1 MAKGNGKPDLDLEHE
16 LPEGDGRDDVQPE
29 AGAPE
34 NQSRVADAGPQDEL
48 RKARAER
55 DALYDRLARLQADFE
70 NQRKRIA
77 KEQADYKDYAVADA
91 ITALLPIVDS
101 FDRAIKTGG
110 GSADDFRSGV
120 ELINRQFHDALGKL
134 GVQPIEAQGA
144 LFDPHLHQA
153 VQMVETDEVPD
164 HHVLEELQRGYK
176 LKDRLLRPAM
186 VRVASNPRSK

>member
-16 LPEGDGRDDVQPE
+16 LPEGDGRDDVQPGG
-29 AGAPE
+29 GAPE
-34 NQSRVADAGPQDEL
+34 NQSRVVEAGPQDEL

-101 FDRAIKTGG
+101 FDRAIKTGS

-186 VRVASNPRSK
+186 VRVASNPKSK

>member
-16 LPEGDGRDDVQPE
+16 LPEGDGRDVLPE

-34 NQSRVADAGPQDEL
+34 NQSNVDGSQEEL
-48 RKARAER
+48 RKLRAER

-70 NQRKRIA
+70 NQRKRAA
-77 KEQADYKDYAVADA
+77 KEQAEYKDYAIADA
-91 ITALLPIVDS
+91 IKSLLPIIDS
-101 FDRAIKTGG
+101 FDRAIKTTG
-110 GSADDFRSGV
+110 GSSDDLRSGV
-120 ELINRQFHDALGKL
+120 ELINRQLHDALSKL

-144 LFDPHLHQA
+144 PFDPHLHQA
-153 VQMVETDEVPD
+153 VQLVETTDVPD
-164 HHVLEELQRGYK
+164 HQVIEELQRGYK